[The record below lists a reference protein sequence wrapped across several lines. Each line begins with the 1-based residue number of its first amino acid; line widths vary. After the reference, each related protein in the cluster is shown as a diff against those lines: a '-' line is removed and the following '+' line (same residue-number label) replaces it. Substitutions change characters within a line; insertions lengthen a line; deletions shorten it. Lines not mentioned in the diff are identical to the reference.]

1 MELIIQPGG
10 EVACIYGEDLD
21 LRQLG
26 TLRIRRASHVEPASD
41 GQWTAD
47 MSPVSGPQ
55 LGPFS
60 SRSQA
65 LAAELQWLTEHLAAA
80 TAQLR

>member
-1 MELIIQPGG
+1 MELIIKSCGT
-10 EVACIYGEDLD
+10 VACVYGEDLD

-26 TLRIRRASHVEPASD
+26 SLRIRRASHVEPAQD

-65 LAAELQWLTEHLAAA
+65 LTAEQLWLSEHLAAA
-80 TAQLR
+80 SAHLR